1 MKINHIMR
9 SFLVAA
15 TLVSSLSMLA
25 QSSQSQSSG
34 VRRGNR
40 DRDKKEAQA
49 TPGVTQRMQSFYQ
62 DDNSSDADLQ
72 WMRVIY
78 RSLDLQDPKNA
89 ALYFPEE
96 PAEDE
101 ENLIRLI
108 LRLVADGKLQAYEYL
123 DGREDFTD
131 KARVNVADLLKNFDI
146 PYTEAKGSTEKNPRY
161 TIAPEDIPAYEV
173 LSYYIIERWEFDTR
187 SNKVDV
193 KVEAICPVVHRSGD
207 FGMESVKYP
216 MFWVK
221 LEPLRPYLAQQDI
234 FIDDDNNLT
243 RHTYDDFFA
252 MNLYNGEIYKT
263 RNLANKSMMQMYP
276 DPDDLKRAQDSIQ
289 ARLESYDKNLWVPTR
304 EELQARKEAG
314 DSTSV
319 SRDKE
324 KPAREIPR
332 RSSRTRKAKTPKV
345 KESDGPK
352 QQSSSSSAVR
362 SVRRRK

>member
-1 MKINHIMR
+1 MKIDQIMR
-9 SFLVAA
+9 NLFVAA
-15 TLVSSLSMLA
+15 TLVSAAGVSA
-25 QSSQSQSSG
+25 QNNQSQSSG
-34 VRRGNR
+34 VRRGNNER
-40 DRDKKEAQA
+40 DQKEAQA
-49 TPGVTQRMQSFYQ
+49 TAGVTQRMQSFYR
-62 DDNSSDADLQ
+62 DDAGSDADLQ

-78 RSLDLQDPKNA
+78 RSLDLQEPQNA

-96 PAEDE
+96 PADDE

-108 LRLVADGKLQAYEYL
+108 LKLVADGKLPAYEYL
-123 DGREDFTD
+123 DGHEDFSD
-131 KARVNVADLLKNFDI
+131 KARVNVADMLKNFDI
-146 PYTEAKGSTEKNPRY
+146 PYTQAKGSTEKNPRY
-161 TIAPEDIPAYEV
+161 TIAPEDIPSYEV

-187 SNKVDV
+187 ANKVDV

-252 MNLYNGEIYKT
+252 MNLYKGEIYKT

-289 ARLESYDKNLWVPTR
+289 TRLENYDKNLWVPTR
-304 EELQARKEAG
+304 EELLARKEAG

-319 SRDKE
+319 GSDKD
-324 KPAREIPR
+324 KVVKQIPR
-332 RSSRTRKAKTPKV
+332 RTTTARKAKAPKV
-345 KESDGPK
+345 KENDGPK
-352 QQSSSSSAVR
+352 QQASSGSAVR
-362 SVRRRK
+362 SVRRRR